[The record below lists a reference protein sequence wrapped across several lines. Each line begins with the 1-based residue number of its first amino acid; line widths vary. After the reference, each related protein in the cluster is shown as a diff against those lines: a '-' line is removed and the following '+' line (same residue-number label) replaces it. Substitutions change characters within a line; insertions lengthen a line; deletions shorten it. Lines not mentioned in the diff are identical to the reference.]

1 MKLIPLVSSLTLA
14 CSPLPPS
21 VPPIASIPVAPLPR
35 PRHPPATSSSTSPPT
50 PTPPSPSPTPPSRPT
65 TGCPDDMV
73 PVGRSCI
80 DRYEA
85 PNQKGELPF
94 ALQTAYDGEQWCA
107 ARGKRLCGEDEWVR
121 ACRGPH
127 GRTYPYGNT
136 FKPGVCSDDHPWI
149 NVSWKKLSR
158 WPQDPA
164 LDEASR
170 LYQADMS
177 GARAECV
184 TEEGAFDMTGNV
196 AEWVRK
202 SPSKAPKPG
211 YEHVLKGCYWAGCYK
226 DPQPSCGFT
235 NGAHPGTF
243 RTYEAGFRCCSRRT
257 TAVTSPP

>member
-1 MKLIPLVSSLTLA
+1 MTRLALLLPLPLLA
-14 CSPLPPS
+14 CTALAPS
-21 VPPIASIPVAPLPR
+21 VPPATEIPVAPLPPPR
-35 PRHPPATSSSTSPPT
+35 PRPLSSTSTPTSPPT
-50 PTPPSPSPTPPSRPT
+50 PPATPA
-65 TGCPDDMV
+65 TGCPADMV
-73 PVGRSCI
+73 PVARFCI
-80 DRYEA
+80 DRFEA
-85 PNQKGELPF
+85 PNEKGELPF
-94 ALQTAYDGEQWCA
+94 ALQTAYDGEAFCA
-107 ARGKRLCGEDEWVR
+107 SHGKRLCTEDEWVR

-127 GRTYPYGNT
+127 GRTYPYGNA

-149 NVSWKKLSR
+149 GVGWKRLSR

-164 LDEASR
+164 LDEAAR

-202 SPSKAPKPG
+202 SPSLAPFKPG

-226 DPQPSCGFT
+226 NPQPSCAFT

-243 RTYEAGFRCCSRRT
+243 RTYEAGFRCCMARA
-257 TAVTSPP
+257 TAVASPP